1 MPTKVIPHRKRSPH
15 GWWIGSYI
23 ERFEFHDEDRSNPN
37 RRCLAYEN
45 TVLLK
50 AKNRDDAYRKLVALG
65 SVETSECWDTA
76 TGRRGLWRFEGPTQL
91 LPIHDEIE
99 DGAEVLWTV
108 HRNRSVRRIQSLVRT
123 KKQLPVFDDS
133 EEPGNA

>member
-1 MPTKVIPHRKRSPH
+1 MPKKAVLYRNRSPH
-15 GWWIGSYI
+15 GWWIGTYI

-50 AKNRDDAYRKLVALG
+50 AKNREEAYRKLIALG
-65 SVETSECWDTA
+65 SIKTSECWDTF
-76 TGRRGLWRFEGPTQL
+76 TGRRGVWRFEGPRQL
-91 LPIHDEIE
+91 LPIYDKID

-108 HRNRSVRRIQSLVRT
+108 HRNRPVRSIQSLVRT
-123 KKQLPVFDDS
+123 RKQLPVFDDS
-133 EEPGNA
+133 EEPGDA